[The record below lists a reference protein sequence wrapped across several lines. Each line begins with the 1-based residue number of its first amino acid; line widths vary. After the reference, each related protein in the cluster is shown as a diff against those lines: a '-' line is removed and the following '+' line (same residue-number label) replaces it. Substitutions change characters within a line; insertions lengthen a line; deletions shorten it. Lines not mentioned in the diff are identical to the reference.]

1 MRFPTPRFLRPAAMA
16 ALLACALAGREAAAV
31 EACMEEGRVLT
42 LGFYAYF
49 APMSYSA
56 DPDPAAPGFDTHLG
70 YEADLLTA
78 LEAIEGAG
86 LSFSRRAIAEW
97 DEIWLRSAG
106 AFDVV
111 GGGITI
117 LADRTRDADGIE
129 RVRFTGGHVAFR
141 QSLLV
146 RAEDAER
153 FSSYAALDDGV
164 RVGAL
169 AGTTGEARLLQ
180 IVGIADADGVLA
192 AGTRV
197 ATAAGERVADGSAAY
212 VITAAEA
219 SPALEGRR
227 HLYPAS
233 PDAPQVVYLGDE
245 RGEAELL
252 EALAA
257 GEIDALARGEIGNR
271 TASLAGDF
279 AVPVLDDAVE
289 WGGFTLAA
297 ERAALAACISRHIDW
312 LTDDRRLGYG
322 EWLADP
328 DLFMKRAAA
337 R

>member
-1 MRFPTPRFLRPAAMA
+1 MRFPAPRFLRLA

-31 EACMEEGRVLT
+31 EACMEEGQVLT

-56 DPDPAAPGFDTHLG
+56 DPDPATAGFDTHLG

-86 LSFSRRAIAEW
+86 LSFSRQAIAEW
-97 DEIWLRSAG
+97 DGIWLQSAG

-117 LADRTRDADGIE
+117 LADRTHDADGIE

-180 IVGIADADGVLA
+180 IVGIAGADGVLA

-197 ATAAGERVADGSAAY
+197 ATSAGERVADGSAAY

-279 AVPVLDDAVE
+279 AVPALDDAVE

>member
-1 MRFPTPRFLRPAAMA
+1 MRFPVPRLLRPAALA
-16 ALLACALAGREAAAV
+16 VLLACALAGREAAAA
-31 EACMEEGRVLT
+31 EACMEEGQVLT

-56 DPDPAAPGFDTHLG
+56 DPDPAAAGFDTHLG

-86 LSFSRRAIAEW
+86 LSFSRRAIPEW
-97 DEIWLRSAG
+97 DEIWLQSDG

-146 RAEDAER
+146 RAEDAGR

-197 ATAAGERVADGSAAY
+197 ATAVGERVADGSAAY
-212 VITAAEA
+212 VITAAES
-219 SPALEGRR
+219 SPVLEGRR

-245 RGEAELL
+245 RGEVELL

-271 TASLAGDF
+271 TAVLAGDF